1 MLEERKEEVYQ
12 TYKDGRTWVQRHPNL
27 TVLYSLAAIALV
39 GLLAYVAGRI
49 V

>member
-1 MLEERKEEVYQ
+1 MLEENKEEAYQ

-27 TVLYSLAAIALV
+27 TVLYALAAIGAALFVGYLV
-39 GLLAYVAGRI
+39 GV